1 MAISLYHAYELLHQH
16 GILSFYNFIKAIM
29 DGSKGMARAK
39 TEMRRHPDFMQ
50 VMEELQQT
58 IERPPDEVSGETSAL
73 FSQFTSPRRRAMMRE
88 AFDPSF
94 QSHPKLLKLEEVI
107 VDHFR
112 NFFAENDDGGN
123 GVAGN
128 GAANGVAGNGCAQ
141 EVNTRVMIFSQ
152 YRDSVGEITAILNKH
167 KPLVRVMS
175 FIGQASTGK
184 SSRGLSQKEQ
194 LEV

>member
-29 DGSKGMARAK
+29 DGTKGMARAK
-39 TEMRRHPDFMQ
+39 TEMRRHPDFIQ
-50 VMEELQQT
+50 VMDELQQT
-58 IERPPDEVSGETSAL
+58 IERPPDEVSGETSVL
-73 FSQFTSPRRRAMMRE
+73 FSQFTSPRRREMMRE

-94 QSHPKLLKLEEVI
+94 KSHPKLLKLEEVI
-107 VDHFR
+107 VDHFT
-112 NFFAENDDGGN
+112 NFSTESGDGAGGGN
-123 GVAGN
+123 SGAGN
-128 GAANGVAGNGCAQ
+128 TGGAG

-175 FIGQASTGK
+175 FIGQASAGK